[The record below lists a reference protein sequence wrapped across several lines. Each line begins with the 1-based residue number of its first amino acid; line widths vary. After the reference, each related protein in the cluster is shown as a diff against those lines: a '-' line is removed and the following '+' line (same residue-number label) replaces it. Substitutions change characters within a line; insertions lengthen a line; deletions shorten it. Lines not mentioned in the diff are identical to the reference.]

1 MDPAFGIA
9 LALFLVLLNGFFVA
23 AEFAIV
29 KVRRTRLEEMRDG
42 GDMLAGR
49 ALGVT
54 GHLDAYLAATQLG
67 ITIAS
72 LGLGWIGEPAV
83 ASIIE
88 PPLVAL
94 GLSEGAV
101 VAIAFALG
109 FGIITL
115 LHITMGE
122 LAPKSI
128 AILKPEAT
136 SRFIAFPLQVFYT
149 VMRPAIVVL
158 NGTANLMLRLVG
170 VGPASEDEAA
180 HTDVELRM
188 ILASSGQSGTIDRIE
203 EELAVRSLTFG
214 DVGVAD
220 VMVPRVSMHALPMD
234 LPLDDARK
242 RALAWGHALIPA
254 YGDSAD
260 DVRGVVGWTDLFD
273 PAVEAAPGWP
283 ARVRPIV
290 AIPDSLSASRALER
304 LRDADARIALV
315 IDESGGT
322 AGVLT
327 LDDLVAGIVAR
338 VETLRPDRLPG
349 ATSLHELASE
359 LGLHVPDDVEAT
371 TIGGLVAERLG
382 RFPRS
387 GDEVRIEGWRIV
399 VLEADGRGAAVVR
412 LERPGDAAG

>member
-1 MDPAFGIA
+1 
-9 LALFLVLLNGFFVA
+9 
-23 AEFAIV
+23 
-29 KVRRTRLEEMRDG
+29 
-42 GDMLAGR
+42 
-49 ALGVT
+49 
-54 GHLDAYLAATQLG
+54 
-67 ITIAS
+67 
-72 LGLGWIGEPAV
+72 
-83 ASIIE
+83 
-88 PPLVAL
+88 
-94 GLSEGAV
+94 
-101 VAIAFALG
+101 
-109 FGIITL
+109 
-115 LHITMGE
+115 
-122 LAPKSI
+122 
-128 AILKPEAT
+128 
-136 SRFIAFPLQVFYT
+136 
-149 VMRPAIVVL
+149 
-158 NGTANLMLRLVG
+158 
-170 VGPASEDEAA
+170 
-180 HTDVELRM
+180 
-188 ILASSGQSGTIDRIE
+188 
-203 EELAVRSLTFG
+203 
-214 DVGVAD
+214 VGVAD

-234 LPLDDARK
+234 LPLDDARR

-273 PAVEAAPGWP
+273 PAVETAPGWP

-349 ATSLHELASE
+349 ATPLHELASE
-359 LGLHVPDDVEAT
+359 MGLPVPDDVEAT

-387 GDEVRIEGWRIV
+387 GDEVRIEGWRIH

-412 LERPGDAAG
+412 LERPGDAAS